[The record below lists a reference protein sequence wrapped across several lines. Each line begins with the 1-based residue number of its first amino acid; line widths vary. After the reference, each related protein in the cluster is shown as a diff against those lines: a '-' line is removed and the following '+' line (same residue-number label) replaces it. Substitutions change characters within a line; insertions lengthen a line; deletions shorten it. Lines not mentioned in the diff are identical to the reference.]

1 MGVPA
6 KLEHLGHAEE
16 AAFGTVKQFSPRAS
30 AVRVVWKG
38 IIEYAKLRIGL
49 NDVWLKYIRSKIV

>member
-1 MGVPA
+1 MGVPT

-16 AAFGTVKQFSPRAS
+16 AVKQFSPRAS
-30 AVRVVWKG
+30 AVRVVWKR